1 MHSPAVIRRYLERI
15 GVPLRVWSLTG
26 PRPDLAA
33 TWGEARDV
41 STSAALLAATEDL
54 RKELE
59 SQRVAWLPVA
69 PLDAFRVVT
78 SADCAY
84 APLAGSGYALPTSNT
99 STPLDRATP
108 AAPAASA
115 R

>member
-1 MHSPAVIRRYLERI
+1 VPFRI
-15 GVPLRVWSLTG
+15 WSLNG
-26 PRPDLAA
+26 PRPEICEL
-33 TWGEARDV
+33 WGEEVRDV
-41 STSAALLAATEDL
+41 STAAALLAATEDL

-59 SQRVAWLPVA
+59 SQRVAWLPVG

-84 APLAGSGYALPTSNT
+84 APLAGEGYALTRAVE
-99 STPLDRATP
+99 PLSP
-108 AAPAASA
+108 SAAEPLS